1 MRAPCT
7 AAPHAVTWKRA
18 VTLVVPNVIVLG
30 DTCAWSTRSR
40 AGEETCAT
48 RMLPLLALPQPLA
61 TGGVGVGAG
70 AGASAAFITAVG
82 TDVAVVLPSAFV
94 AVTRNRIV
102 FPTSTFFRTY
112 PAAPSLAP
120 LMLAQLPPFS
130 SHRWK
135 RS

>member
-7 AAPHAVTWKRA
+7 AAPQAVTWNRA

-30 DTCAWSTRSR
+30 ETCAWSTRRR
-40 AGEETCAT
+40 AGEETCAI

-61 TGGVGVGAG
+61 AGGVGAG
-70 AGASAAFITAVG
+70 AGVSAALMTAVG

-94 AVTRNRIV
+94 AVTRKRIV
-102 FPTSTFFRTY
+102 LPTSTFLRTY
-112 PAAPSLAP
+112 PAAPSVAP

-135 RS
+135 RSW